1 MIIRKTKLE
10 GACLID
16 IEKRED
22 ERGFFARY
30 YCKEEFMANNLESD
44 WAQINNSLSV
54 NKGTLRGLHFQQSP
68 HSETKL
74 IRCLRGSIWDVI
86 VDVRLNSKTYGN
98 WFAAEL
104 NAENRTMMYVPKGF
118 AHGFISLAN
127 DTEILY
133 MVSDAYNPNF
143 ERTLRWDDKFHDIN
157 WPIQPIVVSDKDIS
171 APLWD
176 HSNAIIQ

>member
-1 MIIRKTKLE
+1 MIIKKTKLE
-10 GACLID
+10 GAYLID

-30 YCKEEFMANNLESD
+30 YCKEEFKANNLESS
-44 WAQINNSLSV
+44 WVQINNSLSV

-74 IRCLRGSIWDVI
+74 IRCLRGAIWDVI
-86 VDVRLNSKTYGN
+86 VDVRLNSETYGN

-118 AHGFISLAN
+118 AHGFISLTN

-133 MVSDAYNPNF
+133 MVSEAYNPIF

-157 WPIQPIVVSDKDIS
+157 WPMQPIIISEKDSI
-171 APLWD
+171 APIWD
-176 HSNAIIQ
+176 HSNAIIH